1 MSYEKIN
8 KGRKYQQVISGARS
22 IFLSEGFEA
31 ANMDVIAQTSK
42 VSKATLYSYFPDKQS
57 LFIEV
62 AKSECESQADNAL
75 KIIDQTQ
82 SVDKFLHQAAAYT
95 INWLVSDIAQQI
107 FRICVS
113 EIERFPILGKS
124 FYENGPL
131 MGQSKLIEYFKYA
144 EQQGCLKIS
153 DLYLAADQFTELCKA
168 DLYTKALFGIQQ
180 KFTDAEIDRVAD
192 GVVQVFLAKY
202 GQH

>member
-1 MSYEKIN
+1 
-8 KGRKYQQVISGARS
+8 
-22 IFLSEGFEA
+22 
-31 ANMDVIAQTSK
+31 
-42 VSKATLYSYFPDKQS
+42 
-57 LFIEV
+57 
-62 AKSECESQADNAL
+62 
-75 KIIDQTQ
+75 
-82 SVDKFLHQAAAYT
+82 
-95 INWLVSDIAQQI
+95 
-107 FRICVS
+107 
-113 EIERFPILGKS
+113 
-124 FYENGPL
+124 

-144 EQQGCLKIS
+144 EQKGCLKIY